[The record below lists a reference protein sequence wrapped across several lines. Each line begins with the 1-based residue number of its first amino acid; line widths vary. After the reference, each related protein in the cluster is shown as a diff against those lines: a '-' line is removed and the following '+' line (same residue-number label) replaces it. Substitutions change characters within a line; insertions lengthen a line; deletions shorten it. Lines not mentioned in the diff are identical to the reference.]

1 LKRSGEGE
9 KGRCLPWSKEEEGA
23 YIFWM
28 KQVSVHRIVNKSYA
42 MTATSGAREL
52 NLPEHMLLRQC
63 FVRFWLQNSLSA
75 V

>member
-1 LKRSGEGE
+1 
-9 KGRCLPWSKEEEGA
+9 
-23 YIFWM
+23 M